1 MITGSRRR
9 IPPLSTIPIAV
20 YIGVL
25 LVAPGVL
32 LILYSF
38 YTSSF
43 YTVVHTF
50 TTANYHEVFTTAVYW
65 QLLLKSW
72 LVGLIVAS
80 IITILAFTMAY
91 AMRFSLGRWGPR
103 LMILVMATLLSSYIV
118 RIFAWMT
125 ILGTNGLTNTVLL
138 DLGVINHPLS
148 FLLYGYFAIGLVLVY
163 VYLPLAVLPIYAALQ
178 GVDQHALEASR
189 DLGATRLQTLR
200 RVTIPLA
207 AHGIRVAFAVSFI
220 FAASDYVTPTLV
232 GGLHGEMAGNVIQD
246 QFTQSGNYPLGAAL
260 AILLVAGFPIILGGL
275 AVTTRLLGRIGSWIP
290 SPHRRQRPEWL
301 SRVSDA
307 ALRIP
312 YAGIVTG
319 LLVVFLALPLLTV
332 IFFSFNKSP
341 VPGLPFEGFSLH
353 WYRSVLASGQFHGA
367 LRTTLEVAALAV
379 VGAVVLGTPAA
390 FGLARRRSALSP
402 LINTVVF
409 APIAAPGVVV
419 GVALL
424 TTLDYSGIQGGI
436 WPTVAAHVLL
446 VCPFVVLVVRA
457 RLTGLDLR
465 IEEAARDLGARRVRV
480 FRTILLPILASALV
494 GAAILAA
501 AISFDELVVTNFTI
515 GAGATLPV
523 WIFSQARTGLTTSIN
538 AIAVLL
544 FTGSLGL
551 IGVTA
556 LLLRLQRSRRLTD
569 TLMSQSTD
577 TVVAQ
582 SADTLVAQP

>member
-1 MITGSRRR
+1 MSATAIIAGTRRR
-9 IPPLSTIPIAV
+9 LPPISTIPITV

-25 LVAPGVL
+25 LVGPAVL
-32 LILYSF
+32 LVLYSF

-43 YTVVHTF
+43 YTIIHTF
-50 TTANYHEVFTTAVYW
+50 TSANYHEVFTVDVYW

-103 LMILVMATLLSSYIV
+103 LLILVMATLLSSYIV

-138 DLGVINHPLS
+138 DLGVISHPLS

-178 GVDQHALEASR
+178 AVDPHALEASR

-200 RVTIPLA
+200 RVTIPLSI
-207 AHGIRVAFAVSFI
+207 HGIRVAFAVSFI

-232 GGLHGEMAGNVIQD
+232 GGLDGQMAGNVIQD

-260 AILLVAGFPIILGGL
+260 AILLVAGFPVILGGL
-275 AVTTRLLGRIGSWIP
+275 AVAARLVRRVGSRIPRPARRHHREWRTRAA
-290 SPHRRQRPEWL
+290 
-301 SRVSDA
+301 DA
-307 ALRIP
+307 AARIP
-312 YAGIVTG
+312 YAGVVTAI
-319 LLVVFLALPLLTV
+319 LVVFLAAPLLTV
-332 IFFSFNKSP
+332 IFFSFNNSP
-341 VPGLPFEGFSLH
+341 VPGLPFEGFTLH
-353 WYRSVLASGQFHGA
+353 WYRTVFASGQFHAA
-367 LRTTLEVAALAV
+367 LRTSLEVAALAV
-379 VGAVVLGTPAA
+379 VGAIVLGTPAA

-402 LINTVVF
+402 LINTIVF
-409 APIAAPGVVV
+409 APIAAPGVVI
-419 GVALL
+419 GIALL
-424 TTLDYSGIQGGI
+424 TTLDYAGIAAGI
-436 WPTVAAHVLL
+436 YPTAAAHILL

-457 RLTGLDLR
+457 RLTGLDPR

-480 FRTILLPILASALV
+480 FRTILLPILASALA

-544 FTGSLGL
+544 FAGSLCL
-551 IGVTA
+551 IGLTA

-569 TLMSQSTD
+569 TL
-577 TVVAQ
+577 VAQ
-582 SADTLVAQP
+582 S